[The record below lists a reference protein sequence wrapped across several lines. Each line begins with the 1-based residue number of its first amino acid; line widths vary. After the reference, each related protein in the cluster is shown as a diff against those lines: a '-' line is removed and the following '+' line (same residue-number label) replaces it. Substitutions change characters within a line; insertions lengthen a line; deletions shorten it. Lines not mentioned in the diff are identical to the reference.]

1 MSDIIAFIMGN
12 FTLTFFVIGLVASAI
27 SVARAPK
34 PHTTAVVVEA
44 LFKWFLFFSIGVSY
58 IYNGIFHV
66 FFGDL
71 AASYIGWA
79 NSPFQLEVGFASF
92 GFGAIGLLAA
102 WRGFDMRL
110 AAILGPSIFLLGAAG
125 GHIYQMITAHNFA
138 PGNAGIMLWSDII
151 LPVIGFGLLW
161 LQCRY
166 EHTASHAADSRSRK
180 LGLD

>member
-1 MSDIIAFIMGN
+1 MRDTIAFIMGN
-12 FTLTFFVIGLVASAI
+12 FTLTFFVIGLIASAI
-27 SVARAPK
+27 VLARAPK
-34 PHTTAVVVEA
+34 PLSGAVVVEA

-71 AASYIGWA
+71 TASFIGWA

-92 GFGAIGLLAA
+92 GFGVVGLLAT
-102 WRGFDMRL
+102 WRSFDMRL

-138 PGNAGIMLWSDII
+138 PGNAGIIFWTDII
-151 LPVIGFGLLW
+151 LPIIGFGLLW
-161 LQCRY
+161 LQCQYAKPTRP
-166 EHTASHAADSRSRK
+166 
-180 LGLD
+180 

>member
-1 MSDIIAFIMGN
+1 MGSIIAFVMGN
-12 FTLTFFVIGLVASAI
+12 FTLTFFVIGLIASAI
-27 SVARAPK
+27 CLARAPK
-34 PHTTAVVVEA
+34 LLTAPVIVEA
-44 LFKWFLFFSIGVSY
+44 LLKWFIFFSMGVSY

-92 GFGAIGLLAA
+92 GFGVIGLIAT

-138 PGNAGIMLWSDII
+138 PGNAGIIFWSDIF
-151 LPVIGFGLLW
+151 LPVIGFALLW
-161 LQCRY
+161 LRY
-166 EHTASHAADSRSRK
+166 RSGYQALR
-180 LGLD
+180 

>member
-1 MSDIIAFIMGN
+1 MSGIIAFIMGN
-12 FTLTFFVIGLVASAI
+12 FTLTFLIIGLIASAI
-27 SVARAPK
+27 ALARAPK
-34 PHTTAVVVEA
+34 PLTGAVIVEA

-92 GFGAIGLLAA
+92 GFGVVGLLAT
-102 WRGFDMRL
+102 WRSFDMRL

-138 PGNAGIMLWSDII
+138 PGNAGIIFWTDIV
-151 LPVIGFGLLW
+151 LPVIGFALLW
-161 LQCRY
+161 LQHRY
-166 EHTASHAADSRSRK
+166 GGKGHS
-180 LGLD
+180 

>member
-1 MSDIIAFIMGN
+1 MSDVIAFIMSN
-12 FTLTFFVIGLVASAI
+12 FTLTFLVIGFIASAI
-27 SVARAPK
+27 SLARAPK
-34 PHTTAVVVEA
+34 PLTGAVVAEA
-44 LFKWFLFFSIGVSY
+44 LLKWFLFFSIGVSY

-92 GFGAIGLLAA
+92 GFGAVGLLAT
-102 WRGFDMRL
+102 WRSFDMRL

-138 PGNAGIMLWSDII
+138 PGNAGIIFWTDII
-151 LPVIGFGLLW
+151 LPVIGFVLLW
-161 LQCRY
+161 LQHRY
-166 EHTASHAADSRSRK
+166 QKQARS
-180 LGLD
+180 